1 MQVMAKLLKNKNVL
15 QLNIMNPKKKRNNQ
29 GDQIRNDTKAS
40 LDEDA
45 KKDTNERRHVDGNEN
60 KISKRNIVTTNQIN
74 SNNPADIVF
83 AILSEDA
90 KKKALETVLAQ
101 NIPVEKKRRIEIK
114 KEKTFDSVTF
124 LLQSGYKKEHFDRLL
139 SKVLQIFFN

>member
-40 LDEDA
+40 LYEDA
-45 KKDTNERRHVDGNEN
+45 KKDTNERRYVDGNDI

-74 SNNPADIVF
+74 SNDPAHIVF

-90 KKKALETVLAQ
+90 KKKALETVQVQ

-114 KEKTFDSVTF
+114 KEKNFDSVTF